1 MGIKLNSEVAG
12 LICRAFVFLTRV
24 WEGGPSA
31 RTSSSPR
38 PLTDS
43 CPRSLAAVLEPVL
56 THLPVALIGCA
67 GFLGASS
74 LLALSVDLVAV
85 LTLPFFACY
94 VAATLVYRWS
104 LRSLG
109 ALFNVFRG
117 ASRSRS
123 PSLSSRP
130 AEGADL
136 TCSSRC
142 DRAQVQPA
150 AEPRRAGEL
159 RRRCAPPRHAPLRH
173 AVVHLPDARRLLRRL
188 RLGACSLSPSSA
200 APLPGSWLMDSLIDS
215 LASSSSAS
223 RRSSSWASPASTAS
237 RSLRSSSASRRPVD
251 FPVRSVSQPLPAL
264 EMSC

>member
-31 RTSSSPR
+31 RTSSPSQ

-74 LLALSVDLVAV
+74 LLALSVDLV
-85 LTLPFFACY
+85 LPFFACY

-136 TCSSRC
+136 TCSSC
-142 DRAQVQPA
+142 SDRAQVQPA

-188 RLGACSLSPSSA
+188 CLGAFPSS
-200 APLPGSWLMDSLIDS
+200 PPGRLLSQ
-215 LASSSSAS
+215 A
-223 RRSSSWASPASTAS
+223 RS
-237 RSLRSSSASRRPVD
+237 
-251 FPVRSVSQPLPAL
+251 
-264 EMSC
+264 